1 MRMRGLL
8 LLASPLLAQLDI
20 PGHRDLLLSN
30 QKEQMVAK
38 SHQEQNKMKP
48 DQNQSSEV
56 TQAEISSLYSDNQKT
71 FTVYPAV
78 VETVIGDKPHATPQ
92 PFLPT
97 SSFFPNN
104 EQDVMGE
111 DEEHE
116 VEVLERKS
124 EAEPEY
130 VLQGRSLGGD
140 LVYPLKHQQDLDL
153 QRKQQALNIQKQ
165 QQQQQA
171 LELMQQQRA
180 LQQQYLMLQ
189 QQQALSLQQQ
199 QALPQTIQPNPY
211 SSLQQQQQ
219 QPSLQQPYLQQL
231 YPNSQQSY
239 TDITGQP
246 LYQALPSPQALNNL
260 QQQPYNLPP
269 VVQPAYP
276 SPVAYIPA
284 DEPQPS
290 ASALGGQFQPYQP
303 TYQDQYDDIGN
314 EQVSTCIDSFLP
326 FFRCYPF
333 RTESLHHEQTNLRK
347 GSTLRRATLSPRRPM
362 KGVMELEVYTT
373 EATEVT
379 TL

>member
-20 PGHRDLLLSN
+20 PGHRDLLLSS
-30 QKEQMVAK
+30 QKEQLVTK
-38 SHQEQNKMKP
+38 SHQEQNKMKAE
-48 DQNQSSEV
+48 QNQSSEV

-104 EQDVMGE
+104 EQDVLGE
-111 DEEHE
+111 DEDHD

-180 LQQQYLMLQ
+180 LQQQYMMLQ
-189 QQQALSLQQQ
+189 QQQALSHQQQ
-199 QALPQTIQPNPY
+199 QALPQTIKPNPY
-211 SSLQQQQQ
+211 SSLQQQQ
-219 QPSLQQPYLQQL
+219 SLQQPYIQQL
-231 YPNSQQSY
+231 YSNPQQSY

-260 QQQPYNLPP
+260 QQQPYNLPS

-290 ASALGGQFQPYQP
+290 ASALGSQFQPYQP

-314 EQVSTCIDSFLP
+314 EQVSKYIFISF
-326 FFRCYPF
+326 
-333 RTESLHHEQTNLRK
+333 
-347 GSTLRRATLSPRRPM
+347 
-362 KGVMELEVYTT
+362 
-373 EATEVT
+373 
-379 TL
+379 

>member
-20 PGHRDLLLSN
+20 PGHRDLLLSS
-30 QKEQMVAK
+30 QKEQMVTK
-38 SHQEQNKMKP
+38 SHQEQNKMKTE
-48 DQNQSSEV
+48 QNQSSEV
-56 TQAEISSLYSDNQKT
+56 TQAEISSLYSDNQRT

-104 EQDVMGE
+104 EQDVLGE
-111 DEEHE
+111 DEDHD

-165 QQQQQA
+165 QQEQQA

-189 QQQALSLQQQ
+189 QQQALGLQQQ

-211 SSLQQQQQ
+211 SNLQK
-219 QPSLQQPYLQQL
+219 QPSLQQPYLQ
-231 YPNSQQSY
+231 
-239 TDITGQP
+239 QP

-314 EQVSTCIDSFLP
+314 EQVSTCIDSFLT
-326 FFRCYPF
+326 FFRCCPF
-333 RTESLHHEQTNLRK
+333 RTENLHHEQTNLRK

>member
-56 TQAEISSLYSDNQKT
+56 TQAEISSLYSDNQRT

-104 EQDVMGE
+104 EQDVLGE

-153 QRKQQALNIQKQ
+153 QRKQQALNI
-165 QQQQQA
+165 
-171 LELMQQQRA
+171 
-180 LQQQYLMLQ
+180 
-189 QQQALSLQQQ
+189 
-199 QALPQTIQPNPY
+199 
-211 SSLQQQQQ
+211 
-219 QPSLQQPYLQQL
+219 
-231 YPNSQQSY
+231 
-239 TDITGQP
+239 
-246 LYQALPSPQALNNL
+246 
-260 QQQPYNLPP
+260 
-269 VVQPAYP
+269 
-276 SPVAYIPA
+276 
-284 DEPQPS
+284 
-290 ASALGGQFQPYQP
+290 
-303 TYQDQYDDIGN
+303 
-314 EQVSTCIDSFLP
+314 
-326 FFRCYPF
+326 
-333 RTESLHHEQTNLRK
+333 
-347 GSTLRRATLSPRRPM
+347 
-362 KGVMELEVYTT
+362 
-373 EATEVT
+373 
-379 TL
+379 